1 MEIETSSMVLLAAS
15 GAVSFALGRVFVHF
29 RDKKRK
35 KEHDQAQQRIAQAL
49 RDQPPE
55 AESKN
60 KSKRKRK
67 RQLQQQEKNNTHF
80 PR

>member
-35 KEHDQAQQRIAQAL
+35 KAHDQAQQRAAQAL

-55 AESKN
+55 PESKN
-60 KSKRKRK
+60 KSKRK
-67 RQLQQQEKNNTHF
+67 RQLQQQEKNSTHL

>member
-1 MEIETSSMVLLAAS
+1 MEIETSSMALLAAS

-60 KSKRKRK
+60 KSKRKR
-67 RQLQQQEKNNTHF
+67 QLQQQEKNNTNP

>member
-60 KSKRKRK
+60 KSKRKR
-67 RQLQQQEKNNTHF
+67 QLQQQEKNNTHL

>member
-60 KSKRKRK
+60 KSKRKR
-67 RQLQQQEKNNTHF
+67 QLQQQEKNNTNP

>member
-1 MEIETSSMVLLAAS
+1 MALLAAS

-60 KSKRKRK
+60 KSKRKR
-67 RQLQQQEKNNTHF
+67 QLQQQEKNNTNP

>member
-1 MEIETSSMVLLAAS
+1 MVLLAAS

-60 KSKRKRK
+60 KSKRKR
-67 RQLQQQEKNNTHF
+67 QLQQQEKNNTNP

>member
-60 KSKRKRK
+60 KSKRKR
-67 RQLQQQEKNNTHF
+67 QIQQQGKSSSSSS
-80 PR
+80 R